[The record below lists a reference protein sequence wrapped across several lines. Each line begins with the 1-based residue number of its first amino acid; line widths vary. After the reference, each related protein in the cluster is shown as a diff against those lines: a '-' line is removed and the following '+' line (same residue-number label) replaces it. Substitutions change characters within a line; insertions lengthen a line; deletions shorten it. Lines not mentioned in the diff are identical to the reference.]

1 MVKVK
6 NNLSDD
12 EIKNLRK
19 ELKDAVKKNMAL
31 YKNCIKLENKMRKR
45 DEKIEM
51 LTNKLKNKKQFDKYM

>member
-51 LTNKLKNKKQFDKYM
+51 LTNKLKNKK